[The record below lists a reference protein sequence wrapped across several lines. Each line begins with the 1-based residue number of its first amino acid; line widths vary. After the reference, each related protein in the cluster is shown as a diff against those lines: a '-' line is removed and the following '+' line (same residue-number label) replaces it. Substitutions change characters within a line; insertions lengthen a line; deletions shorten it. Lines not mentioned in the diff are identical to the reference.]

1 MKVQPE
7 IQDFGVPT
15 HVFVNLFNDE
25 DYQRIPLKNLD
36 RTELMNLC
44 VNFTKTVFDRA
55 GYDTS
60 VEILSDR
67 FTIQVKDTLNDQ
79 D

>member
-7 IQDFGVPT
+7 IQDFAVPT
-15 HVFVNLFNDE
+15 HVFVNLFNGE
-25 DYQRIPLKNLD
+25 DYSKIPLKNLD

-44 VNFTKTVFDRA
+44 VNFTRVVFDRA

-60 VEILSDR
+60 VEIWPDR
-67 FTIQVKDTLNDQ
+67 FTIQVKDILNDQ